1 MNKVIHKYIKPV
13 VPLLKQE
20 IQKNGVLK
28 QIVKETQQINGFD
41 PNNKTMLKYWE
52 NNKNIV
58 QFNQNGYEMV
68 ISRSIPDK
76 KDRLESLRELGKQI
90 AGQLLAQ
97 KIDKVDIDFNDLNEP
112 EIGCVLNQIVL
123 QNYKYKLTHDQDVFQ
138 PIVEINIKNQV
149 DLKNSELVK

>member
-1 MNKVIHKYIKPV
+1 
-13 VPLLKQE
+13 
-20 IQKNGVLK
+20 LK

-90 AGQLLAQ
+90 AGQLLA
-97 KIDKVDIDFNDLNEP
+97 
-112 EIGCVLNQIVL
+112 
-123 QNYKYKLTHDQDVFQ
+123 
-138 PIVEINIKNQV
+138 
-149 DLKNSELVK
+149 